1 MAYVIYHL
9 DFNTWLRVSYSKSFT
24 LATYLEFNIYYTYIL
39 QYYSY
44 IYLEFNTYIPIYH
57 VSIPS
62 ILAIYHVSI
71 SSRFQ
76 YYIPWCRYT
85 YIYVPGLIP
94 IPSEVSFLAPLTREP
109 GMRRVYILKQPNTI
123 ASNNC
128 SQACSIVLS
137 IGLVPYHEKEC

>member
-62 ILAIYHVSI
+62 ILAIYHVLI
-71 SSRFQ
+71 SSILAI
-76 YYIPWCRYT
+76 YHGVGIHTCT
-85 YIYVPGLIP
+85 YM
-94 IPSEVSFLAPLTREP
+94 VSFPSPLR
-109 GMRRVYILKQPNTI
+109 
-123 ASNNC
+123 SH
-128 SQACSIVLS
+128 S
-137 IGLVPYHEKEC
+137 